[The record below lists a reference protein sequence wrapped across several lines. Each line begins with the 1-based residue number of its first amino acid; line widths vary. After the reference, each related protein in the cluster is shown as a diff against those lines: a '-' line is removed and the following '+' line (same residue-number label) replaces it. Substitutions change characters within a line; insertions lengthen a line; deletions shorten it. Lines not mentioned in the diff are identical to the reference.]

1 MEQAFFCR
9 ETVAGGTSGGALYAI
24 LILGAFALWF
34 AVRCLERGDLR
45 EFLCGM
51 RGVWASWPPLF
62 RVLAAVLLVCC
73 TLDAQK
79 PSGRAAGGETAAEA
93 GTDAASQTDALKT
106 PPAQTGGDAD
116 ARPLDGGGDGGLWT
130 LGDGT
135 NCWWVAEGRDP
146 ADTDGDGMPDEWERL
161 FGLDPLDPSDASSDH
176 DRDGLTA
183 LEEFLNRAH
192 PRRRDTDGDGMPDAW
207 EVAHLPHLCPWLPD
221 DTADAD
227 GDGLDNFHEYAL
239 GCDPGDPD
247 TNGDGRPDGE
257 EAGEG
262 VSPTLAAADWAAYGT
277 ATFSVRVEGLRAA
290 RRAGVSVGHVTHSG
304 VAGRTYALAAGYRY
318 PLTVTDLDPDCP
330 DACSGTVRIT
340 HDGAT
345 FLHGFTNEFP
355 VSFPLDPAAPA
366 CPPGAEMTVVGIDLD
381 IPDITWVSP
390 GGVAEF
396 PVAARFVPDGE
407 SVAGTPHW
415 SVSGGGAS
423 PASGGMETWVTVT
436 FPEPAARAPLDAG
449 TETNSPP
456 SVTVEVGDR
465 KVTREVY
472 PPVVPDPEDP
482 GPWDNRRF
490 IARSPGDSD
499 PVDLTYALLLST
511 NAVPFA
517 WRGEPGDT
525 VDWEIGDGGT
535 ARFLV
540 DGKEQKSVKG
550 VQSVVVLP
558 KGMLMTSTI
567 NAKCKSA
574 SGKRYTRQ
582 TPLRV
587 IQIKAEPVKADL
599 WNNGLPVN
607 PSGFFVGGEAR
618 FLVEFAGNISKDHI
632 HWSVA
637 EGRASVG
644 NADGNAPHTLTGVS
658 AGTDT
663 LTLDIEHYWGPPPK
677 FNFEVYS
684 PNPEPIPLHVGI
696 IHGGNGV
703 AAASIEQVDNMIGL
717 ANSLF
722 RQAGIRFQRVS
733 VTNIMNDAWYDASS
747 TNVQEQ
753 IRNCMSGTGGLE
765 IYFTGKVDPNNQI
778 YGSNNR
784 YGIIIAAVAPN
795 VTLAHELGHAC
806 GWPDMYIAYGNQA
819 AITGSPTSS
828 RLPCDW
834 NNGPGPSEYYDR
846 YLTQSLLLTRL
857 LMYNSMAEGADI
869 PSGSVYG
876 VYRFSLLASSP
887 TPGVL
892 ATGLGPCGL
901 NSLNRNPTHE

>member
-1 MEQAFFCR
+1 
-9 ETVAGGTSGGALYAI
+9 
-24 LILGAFALWF
+24 
-34 AVRCLERGDLR
+34 
-45 EFLCGM
+45 
-51 RGVWASWPPLF
+51 
-62 RVLAAVLLVCC
+62 
-73 TLDAQK
+73 
-79 PSGRAAGGETAAEA
+79 
-93 GTDAASQTDALKT
+93 
-106 PPAQTGGDAD
+106 
-116 ARPLDGGGDGGLWT
+116 
-130 LGDGT
+130 
-135 NCWWVAEGRDP
+135 
-146 ADTDGDGMPDEWERL
+146 
-161 FGLDPLDPSDASSDH
+161 
-176 DRDGLTA
+176 
-183 LEEFLNRAH
+183 
-192 PRRRDTDGDGMPDAW
+192 
-207 EVAHLPHLCPWLPD
+207 
-221 DTADAD
+221 
-227 GDGLDNFHEYAL
+227 
-239 GCDPGDPD
+239 
-247 TNGDGRPDGE
+247 DGE
-257 EAGEG
+257 E
-262 VSPTLAAADWAAYGT
+262 
-277 ATFSVRVEGLRAA
+277 
-290 RRAGVSVGHVTHSG
+290 
-304 VAGRTYALAAGYRY
+304 
-318 PLTVTDLDPDCP
+318 
-330 DACSGTVRIT
+330 I
-340 HDGAT
+340 
-345 FLHGFTNEFP
+345 
-355 VSFPLDPAAPA
+355 
-366 CPPGAEMTVVGIDLD
+366 
-381 IPDITWVSP
+381 
-390 GGVAEF
+390 
-396 PVAARFVPDGE
+396 
-407 SVAGTPHW
+407 AGTPHW

-436 FPEPAARAPLDAG
+436 FPETAARAPLDAG
-449 TETNSPP
+449 AETNSQPA
-456 SVTVEVGDR
+456 VTVEVGDR

-482 GPWDNRRF
+482 APWDNRRF

-499 PVDLTYALLLST
+499 PVELTYALLLST

-525 VDWEIGDGGT
+525 VDWEIDGGT

-550 VQSVVVLP
+550 AQSVMVLP

-637 EGRASVG
+637 EGRATVG

-684 PNPEPIPLHVGI
+684 PNPDPIPLHVGI
-696 IHGGNGV
+696 IHGSNGV

-765 IYFTGKVDPNNQI
+765 VYFTGTLTPTDQQDIYGMNNQF
-778 YGSNNR
+778 GM
-784 YGIIIAAVAPN
+784 IIANNASDI
-795 VTLAHELGHAC
+795 TLAHELGHAC
-806 GWPDMYIAYGNQA
+806 GWPDIYIQYGSES
-819 AITGSPTSS
+819 AITGPTSS
-828 RLPCDW
+828 ALLPGDW
-834 NNGPGPSEYYDR
+834 NNGPGPAEYYDR
-846 YLTQSLLLTRL
+846 YQTQAQLLTRL
-857 LMYNSMAEGADI
+857 LMHGYPQGGRDI

-876 VYRFSLLASSP
+876 VYRFSLQASSP
-887 TPGVL
+887 IQGVL
-892 ATGLGPCGL
+892 TTGLGPCGL
-901 NSLNRNPTHE
+901 DSLNRTPTHQ

>member
-45 EFLCGM
+45 EFL
-51 RGVWASWPPLF
+51 R
-62 RVLAAVLLVCC
+62 
-73 TLDAQK
+73 
-79 PSGRAAGGETAAEA
+79 
-93 GTDAASQTDALKT
+93 
-106 PPAQTGGDAD
+106 
-116 ARPLDGGGDGGLWT
+116 
-130 LGDGT
+130 
-135 NCWWVAEGRDP
+135 
-146 ADTDGDGMPDEWERL
+146 GMPDEWERL

-436 FPEPAARAPLDAG
+436 FP
-449 TETNSPP
+449 
-456 SVTVEVGDR
+456 
-465 KVTREVY
+465 
-472 PPVVPDPEDP
+472 
-482 GPWDNRRF
+482 
-490 IARSPGDSD
+490 
-499 PVDLTYALLLST
+499 
-511 NAVPFA
+511 
-517 WRGEPGDT
+517 
-525 VDWEIGDGGT
+525 
-535 ARFLV
+535 
-540 DGKEQKSVKG
+540 
-550 VQSVVVLP
+550 
-558 KGMLMTSTI
+558 
-567 NAKCKSA
+567 
-574 SGKRYTRQ
+574 
-582 TPLRV
+582 
-587 IQIKAEPVKADL
+587 
-599 WNNGLPVN
+599 
-607 PSGFFVGGEAR
+607 
-618 FLVEFAGNISKDHI
+618 
-632 HWSVA
+632 
-637 EGRASVG
+637 
-644 NADGNAPHTLTGVS
+644 
-658 AGTDT
+658 
-663 LTLDIEHYWGPPPK
+663 
-677 FNFEVYS
+677 
-684 PNPEPIPLHVGI
+684 
-696 IHGGNGV
+696 
-703 AAASIEQVDNMIGL
+703 
-717 ANSLF
+717 
-722 RQAGIRFQRVS
+722 
-733 VTNIMNDAWYDASS
+733 
-747 TNVQEQ
+747 
-753 IRNCMSGTGGLE
+753 
-765 IYFTGKVDPNNQI
+765 
-778 YGSNNR
+778 
-784 YGIIIAAVAPN
+784 
-795 VTLAHELGHAC
+795 
-806 GWPDMYIAYGNQA
+806 
-819 AITGSPTSS
+819 
-828 RLPCDW
+828 
-834 NNGPGPSEYYDR
+834 
-846 YLTQSLLLTRL
+846 
-857 LMYNSMAEGADI
+857 
-869 PSGSVYG
+869 
-876 VYRFSLLASSP
+876 
-887 TPGVL
+887 
-892 ATGLGPCGL
+892 
-901 NSLNRNPTHE
+901 

>member
-1 MEQAFFCR
+1 M
-9 ETVAGGTSGGALYAI
+9 YAI

-45 EFLCGM
+45 DFLCSV
-51 RGVWASWPPLF
+51 RGAWASWPPLF
-62 RVLAAVLLVCC
+62 RVSAAALLVCC

-79 PSGRAAGGETAAEA
+79 PSGADRAAGGDAAAEA
-93 GTDAASQTDALKT
+93 GTDAAPRTDTVET

-116 ARPLDGGGDGGLWT
+116 ARPLDGGGDGGLRTLWT

-135 NCWWVAEGRDP
+135 NCWWVAEGRAP

-161 FGLDPLDPSDASSDH
+161 FGLDPLDPSDASGDH

-183 LEEFLNRAH
+183 LEEFLNRIH

-207 EVAHLPHLCPWLPD
+207 EAAHLPHLCPWLPD

-227 GDGLDNFHEYAL
+227 GDGLDNFHEHAL
-239 GCDPGDPD
+239 GCDPGTPD
-247 TNGDGRPDGE
+247 TNGDGRADGE

-262 VSPTLAAADWAAYGT
+262 VSPVLADADWAAYGT
-277 ATFSVRVEGLRAA
+277 AEFFVRVQGLRAA
-290 RRAGVSVGHVTHSG
+290 RRAGVSVGHVTHAG
-304 VAGRTYALAAGYRY
+304 VSERTYALAAGYRY
-318 PLTVTDLDPDCP
+318 PVTVIDLDPDNTS
-330 DACSGTVRIT
+330 ACSGTVYIA
-340 HDGAT
+340 HDTAT
-345 FLHGFTNEFP
+345 FMHGFTNEFP

-366 CPPGAEMTVVGIDLD
+366 CPPGTEMTVAGIDLD
-381 IPDITWVSP
+381 IPDIVQLAPDNSVSF
-390 GGVAEF
+390 A
-396 PVAARFVPDGE
+396 VAARFVPDGE
-407 SVAGTPHW
+407 EIAGTPHW

-436 FPEPAARAPLDAG
+436 FPETAARAPLDAG
-449 TETNSPP
+449 AETNSQPA
-456 SVTVEVGDR
+456 VTVEVGDR

-482 GPWDNRRF
+482 APWDNRRF

-499 PVDLTYALLLST
+499 PVELTYALLLST

-525 VDWEIGDGGT
+525 VDWEIDGGT

-550 VQSVVVLP
+550 AQSVMVLP

-637 EGRASVG
+637 EGRATVG

-696 IHGGNGV
+696 IHSSNSV
-703 AAASIEQVDNMIGL
+703 PAVSIQQVDNMIGL

-765 IYFTGKVDPNNQI
+765 VYFTGNLEQNV

-784 YGIIIAAVAPN
+784 YGIIIANNASDI
-795 VTLAHELGHAC
+795 TLAHELGHAC
-806 GWPDMYIAYGNQA
+806 GWPDIYIQYGSES
-819 AITGSPTSS
+819 AITGPTSS
-828 RLPCDW
+828 ALLPGDW
-834 NNGPGPSEYYDR
+834 NNGPGPAEYYDR
-846 YLTQSLLLTRL
+846 YQTQAQLLTRL
-857 LMYNSMAEGADI
+857 LMHGYPQGGRDI

-876 VYRFSLLASSP
+876 VYRFSLQASSP
-887 TPGVL
+887 IQGVL
-892 ATGLGPCGL
+892 TTGLGPCGL
-901 NSLNRNPTHE
+901 DSLNRTPTHQ